1 MGMTRATTPPPYLY
15 LLAADTTRARA
26 YFDMMQKNGLAPAL
40 VLLLGAGDAPAA
52 SRLPEP
58 TPFFDNVTPLARAVI
73 DSGIPHQLFTSA
85 DVNADDICAVLSELP
100 SGIVIF
106 APAAGLLARAQLFET
121 GHKLLHVHP
130 GRLPEFRGSTPMY
143 YSLIA
148 ERRLSASAIFL
159 EPEIDVGPVL
169 AQRDFPLP
177 EDLRSIDA
185 AYDPYIRAVLLCQ
198 VLKDYSACHDL
209 RPQPQGAGGTTYH
222 VIHPV
227 LKHLALLGKVAGAT
241 EQEICK

>member
-1 MGMTRATTPPPYLY
+1 MTRSTTPIPRLY
-15 LLAADTTRARA
+15 LLAADTARARA
-26 YFDMMQKNGLAPAL
+26 YFDMMQQNGLAPAL
-40 VLLLGAGDAPAA
+40 ILLLGTGDAPGT

-58 TPFFDNVTPLARAVI
+58 TPLFDNVTPLARAVI
-73 DSGIPHQLFTSA
+73 DSGLPYQFFSSA
-85 DVNADDICAVLSELP
+85 DVNADDICAALSALP

-130 GRLPEFRGSTPMY
+130 GRVPEFRGSTPMY

-185 AYDPYIRAVLLCQ
+185 VYDPYMRAVLLCQ
-198 VLKDYSACHDL
+198 VLKDYSAGHDL

-227 LKHLALLGKVAGAT
+227 LKHLAILGGVAGAR
-241 EQEICK
+241 EQEIC

>member
-1 MGMTRATTPPPYLY
+1 MALTRTTTLIPRLY
-15 LLAADTTRARA
+15 LLAADTSRARA
-26 YFDMMQKNGLAPAL
+26 YFDMMQQNGLAPSF
-40 VLLLGAGDAPAA
+40 VLLLGTGDAPAA
-52 SRLPEP
+52 SRQPEP

-85 DVNADDICAVLSELP
+85 DINANDICAALSALP

-148 ERRLSASAIFL
+148 ERKLSASAIFL
-159 EPEIDVGPVL
+159 ALEIDVGPIV
-169 AQRDFPLP
+169 AQRDFSLP
-177 EDLRSIDA
+177 EDLRNIDA
-185 AYDPYIRAVLLCQ
+185 VYDPYIRAVLLCQ
-198 VLKDYSACHDL
+198 VLKDYRAGLDL
-209 RPQPQGAGGTTYH
+209 RPQPQAAGGTTYH

-227 LKHLALLGKVAGAT
+227 LKHLALLGGSGGAHK
-241 EQEICK
+241 QEIC